1 MLSLKIAL
9 ASLAAHKLRTILAML
24 GVFLGAMALTGVQ
37 HVSRA
42 MLIKAEQ
49 ETAKLGTNLFVART
63 GQVSFRRSGSARTR
77 NEART
82 FTVQDAT
89 ALIRGLPE
97 ARRGTPF
104 VTATMPIKAGRQ
116 KTNCQLVAAYPSY
129 AEIRNATPEFGR
141 FFNEE
146 ELSSRARVCVLGR
159 TIAERLFGSPE
170 QAVGN
175 SVIFYRAALQV
186 VGVIEEK
193 GADLNNTDQDEQVFV
208 PLTTY
213 MRRMANQD
221 WITGVYIELTSTNNL
236 DGTKTAA
243 TAILRKRHR
252 ITQGEQDDFSV
263 LTAKDTMQLQQQA
276 LDLVN
281 TLGLISSSLSFAV
294 GGLGILS
301 IMVLLVRTR
310 RTEIGIR
317 RAVGAKRS
325 HIVRQFVLEAGIMAV
340 IGGTLGVTAGAGL
353 LALVYTFG
361 KMPFVYEPA
370 LILGPLFGSALL
382 GLAAGAYPA
391 WMAARVEV
399 LEVLKV

>member
-9 ASLAAHKLRTILAML
+9 ASLTAHKLRTILAML
-24 GVFLGAMALTGVQ
+24 GVFLGALALTGVQ
-37 HVSRA
+37 HISKA

-63 GQVSFRRSGSARTR
+63 GQVSFRRSGSSRAR

-82 FTVQDAT
+82 FTIRDAL
-89 ALIRGLPE
+89 ALTRGLPE
-97 ARRGTPF
+97 ARAGTPF
-104 VTATMPIKAGRQ
+104 VTATMPIRARGL
-116 KTNCQLVAAYPSY
+116 KTTCQLVAAYPSY
-129 AEIRNATPEFGR
+129 ARIRNATPEFGR
-141 FFNEE
+141 FFNAE
-146 ELSSRARVCVLGR
+146 ELDSRAKVCVLGK
-159 TIAERLFGSPE
+159 TIAERLFGTSE
-170 QAVGN
+170 QAIGN
-175 SVIFYRAALQV
+175 NVLFYRAALQV

-221 WITGVYIELTSTNNL
+221 WITGVYIELATTDNL
-236 DGTKTAA
+236 ERTKTAA
-243 TAILRKRHR
+243 TAILRQRHR
-252 ITQGEQDDFSV
+252 ITEGEQDDFSV

-325 HIVRQFVLEAGIMAV
+325 HIVRQFVLEAGVMAV
-340 IGGTLGVTAGAGL
+340 TGGTLGVAAGAGL
-353 LALVYTFG
+353 LTLVYTFG
-361 KMPFVYEPA
+361 KMPFVYDPA
-370 LILGPLFGSALL
+370 LILGPLLGSALL